1 MKNTMIFDPPHIPEQ
16 STLRDYQKECIE
28 KIEEVKEGNYLIVLP
43 TGAGKTYVFSHIPRH
58 GRVLIL
64 SHRDELVR
72 QPQKYYDCSYGVE
85 KAKEKS
91 NGEEVVSA
99 SVQSLVRRLN
109 RFDPYDFDL
118 IITDEAHHS
127 IASSYKKIY
136 NYFKPRLH
144 LGFTA
149 TPNRGDRQDLNKIYD
164 KILYFKDIK
173 WGIENEFLTDI
184 NCLRVDIGYD
194 LRKVRQQM
202 GDFNIGDL
210 SSAMCVDS
218 CIDLI
223 AKAYEKYHVGQT
235 LIFGVN
241 VEHCIK
247 MQKKIPGSKMISA
260 ATPNRAQLL
269 KDFSDRKFECLINC
283 MVLTEGTDLPLVET
297 VIVARPTRN
306 QSLYTQIVGRG
317 LRPYPG
323 KKFLT
328 LIDCVGVSKMPI
340 CSAPSLFGLNIED
353 LTKKQRKKAVGLLT
367 DMDKTVKNL
376 FDSPSTWIRGVER
389 INLFEKQANVN
400 TMHLN
405 CTIFPD
411 DSIKIPFD
419 RNCYIYIYPPD
430 ALNKTHAEEISI
442 STSKKSKI
450 KITETKDLQD
460 VIKDVYVHLVN
471 NRNNSR
477 KLWDLKA
484 IENGWGAQKASEKQI
499 AYIIMLATQAKI
511 NMSEIDLNTLTKQQ
525 AMHLIEHL
533 KSKKKVFYGMDFNKA
548 EEMAKTIKTK
558 QMVQKKLSGCNYQVG
573 DEVKHYFNGWC
584 KIIKIDKKEDDFVL
598 HLKDKDNHLSSL
610 SFLKNGNLLIDKR

>member
-1 MKNTMIFDPPHIPEQ
+1 MKNTMIFDPPHIPDQ
-16 STLRDYQKECIE
+16 SSLRNYQKECIK
-28 KIEEVKEGNYLIVLP
+28 KIEDVKKGKYLIVLP
-43 TGAGKTYVFSHIPRH
+43 TGAGKTYIFSHIPRH

-127 IASSYKKIY
+127 IASSYQKIY

-173 WGIENEFLTDI
+173 WGIENEYLTDI

-194 LRKVRQQM
+194 LRKVHQQM
-202 GDFNIGDL
+202 GDFNVGEL
-210 SSAMCVDS
+210 SSAMCIDS
-218 CIDLI
+218 CVDLV
-223 AKAYEKYHVGQT
+223 AKAYEQYHVGQT

-241 VEHCIK
+241 VEHCNRLC
-247 MQKKIPGSKMISA
+247 QAIPGSKMISA
-260 ATPNRAQLL
+260 VTPDRVQIL
-269 KDFSDRKFECLINC
+269 KDFSNRKFECLINC

-297 VIVARPTRN
+297 VIVARPTKN

-323 KKFLT
+323 KNFLT
-328 LIDCVGVSKMPI
+328 LIDCVGVSKIPI

-353 LTKKQRKKAVGLLT
+353 LDEKQRKKATGLLT
-367 DMDKTVKNL
+367 NMDKTVKEL

-419 RNCYIYIYPPD
+419 RNCYVYIYPPD
-430 ALNKTHAEEISI
+430 ALNKTHAEEIRT
-442 STSKKSKI
+442 STGRRSKV

-471 NRNNSR
+471 NHNDSR

-484 IENGWGAQKASEKQI
+484 IENGWGTQKASQKQLT
-499 AYIIMLATQAKI
+499 YIIMLATQAKI
-511 NMSEIDLNTLTKQQ
+511 NMKDVDISTLNKQQ

-533 KSKKKVFYGMDFNKA
+533 KSKKKVIYNVNYDKA
-548 EEMAKTIKTK
+548 EEIARNIMSTQAIK
-558 QMVQKKLSGCNYQVG
+558 KKLANCNYQVG

-584 KIIKIDKKEDDFVL
+584 KIVKIDKKENDFIL
-598 HLKDKDNHLSSL
+598 HLKDKNNHVSSL
-610 SFLKNGNLLIDKR
+610 SYLKNGNLLTDKR